1 MPGSSLLRCYTAKYI
16 VVDAL
21 GKEVSTIK
29 HYLEKPVYKIEIS
42 GDVLKIYL
50 YDNFDK
56 LKK

>member
-1 MPGSSLLRCYTAKYI
+1 MPVSSLLRCYSGKYI

-56 LKK
+56 